1 MRDKEKQN
9 AYNRDYYA
17 QHHAAMREQAHKWQE
32 EHTEYTQTYNRD
44 YRAKQHVAMAVQLRA
59 KRKSRIEFV
68 RVQKIGKQCALCGEN
83 DVTKL
88 CFHHLDPA
96 TKLFTIGSTIH
107 SMKATLEE
115 IAKCDVLCKD
125 CHKKEHARLRLL
137 ARIVH

>member
-1 MRDKEKQN
+1 MLII
-9 AYNRDYYA
+9 A

-32 EHTEYTQTYNRD
+32 EHTEYTQTYN
-44 YRAKQHVAMAVQLRA
+44 RAKQHVAMAVQLRA

-96 TKLFTIGSTIH
+96 TKLFTLANSRDRTEDAII
-107 SMKATLEE
+107 EE
-115 IAKCDVLCKD
+115 IAKCVLWCKK
-125 CHKKEHARLRLL
+125 CHSNYHNPKKTS
-137 ARIVH
+137 